1 MVNYKV
7 IQMYGKTFYWA
18 SKFMDKKLIEP
29 IYAIYEM
36 CREIDDMVDE
46 NNNLDA
52 KKEIEKLKKNLSITT
67 LKKRFNCLKKIGKK
81 KFPRNEYLKEFI
93 LGQESDIEFKQ
104 PKSINELLK
113 YCYRVAG
120 VVGLMVCDAVEIKDK
135 NMKYFA
141 IDLGIG
147 MQLINIIRDIKEDAE
162 NKRVYIPVNLIG
174 QVDPDDVLNNQ
185 QVIEKIDNEK
195 RKILKI
201 AENYFNSANYAIRFL
216 PKNISIC
223 FGLASKLYQAIG
235 IKILKKEKSY
245 IEGRV
250 YLNNFEKIF
259 ITLSYYLNSKKK
271 SNNHPVH
278 NNMLHLPIK
287 NSPSVDG

>member
-1 MVNYKV
+1 MANDKV
-7 IQMYGKTFYWA
+7 IQMHGKTFYWA
-18 SKFMDKKLIEP
+18 SKFMDKKLTDP

-36 CREIDDMVDE
+36 CREIDDMVDK

-52 KKEIEKLKKNLSITT
+52 KKEIANLKKNLSITL
-67 LKKRFNCLKKIGKK
+67 LKKRFNCLRKIDKK
-81 KFPRNEYLKEFI
+81 KFPQNEYLKEFI

-120 VVGLMVCDAVEIKDK
+120 VVGLMVCDAVEINDK
-135 NMKYFA
+135 NLKYFA

-162 NKRVYIPVNLIG
+162 NNRVYIPENLIG
-174 QVDPDDVLNNQ
+174 KVNPDDVLNNQ
-185 QVIEKIDNEK
+185 QVIDKIDIEK
-195 RKILKI
+195 KRILKI

-216 PKNISIC
+216 PNNVSTC

-235 IKILKKEKSY
+235 IKILKQEKSY
-245 IEGRV
+245 MAGRV
-250 YLNNFEKIF
+250 YLNNLEKIF

-271 SNNHPVH
+271 INYQPVH